1 MYCFCSLIFYIVEL
15 EWKNRITKI
24 AIFFVDGRSGI
35 FFFLG
40 SDVRSPWDA
49 NALFLA
55 VVTLLLVCADMG
67 FSFLCC
73 FELSCIW
80 SFSFLLNVEKFVACN
95 LRMPHDQDHY

>member
-1 MYCFCSLIFYIVEL
+1 MFEL
-15 EWKNRITKI
+15 EWKKRKTKI
-24 AIFFVDGRSGI
+24 AIFLLGVDLGN

-55 VVTLLLVCADMG
+55 MVALLLVCADMG
-67 FSFLCC
+67 FSFRSC

-95 LRMPHDQDHY
+95 